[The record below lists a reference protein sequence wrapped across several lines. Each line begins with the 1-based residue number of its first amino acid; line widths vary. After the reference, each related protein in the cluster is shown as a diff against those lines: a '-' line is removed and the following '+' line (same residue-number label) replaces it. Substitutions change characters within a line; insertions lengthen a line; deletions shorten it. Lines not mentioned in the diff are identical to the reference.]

1 MECLATGTGGEHNRL
16 RSLSAD
22 GEEQGVFERIWQAGL
37 QEYDELE
44 GIAWE
49 WQSMDG
55 VMRHPPRIAWS
66 RDRRQSYRSRQTGNE
81 TQSIE

>member
-1 MECLATGTGGEHNRL
+1 MECLARGTGSQHDGL

-22 GEEQGVFERIWQAGL
+22 GEEHGVFDHIWQAGL

-49 WQSMDG
+49 WQSLDG
-55 VMRHPPRIAWS
+55 VMTKAPFGGATTGANPT
-66 RDRRQSYRSRQTGNE
+66 DRGKRGTKRSKPE
-81 TQSIE
+81 

>member
-1 MECLATGTGGEHNRL
+1 MECFATGTGGEHNRL

-55 VMRHPPRIAWS
+55 VMTKAPDRVEPRPAPILPIAANGE
-66 RDRRQSYRSRQTGNE
+66 RNAVN
-81 TQSIE
+81 

>member
-1 MECLATGTGGEHNRL
+1 MECAATGAGSLHDGL

-55 VMRHPPRIAWS
+55 VVTKARIAWS
-66 RDRRQSYRSRQTGNE
+66 RDRRQSDRSRQTGNQ
-81 TQSIE
+81 TQPVE